1 MTAKKAAQTAVL
13 LAAALILGFLEA
25 MLPPVFSLLPY
36 AKVGLGNAAIL
47 LALIWLGV
55 PYAAII
61 LVLKCVIIGLFSGA
75 PTMILYSLGGGV
87 LSFAIMTLLLK
98 IGANG
103 VPAISATGGVMHNVG
118 QVVVAILFTGTT
130 GIAVLLVYLA
140 LFGLIAG
147 AVIGVIVYFVD
158 KGVRRGE
165 QKKSQD
171 GKGSF

>member
-13 LAAALILGFLEA
+13 LAVALILGFVETV
-25 MLPPVFSLLPY
+25 LPPIFPMLPY
-36 AKVGLGNAAIL
+36 ARIGLGNAAVL

-61 LVLKCVIIGLFSGA
+61 LVLKSVAIGLFSGA

-87 LSFAIMTLLLK
+87 LSFAIMVVLLK

-103 VPAISATGGVMHNVG
+103 VPAVSAAGGVMHNVG
-118 QVVVAILFTGTT
+118 QILVAMAFTGTV
-130 GIAVLLVYLA
+130 GLAALLVYLA
-140 LFGLIAG
+140 LFGLVAG

-158 KGVRRGE
+158 KGVRRNKE
-165 QKKSQD
+165 QTD
-171 GKGSF
+171 G